1 MTPGALLEGLGPLI
15 LGSQTTSEGYLHR
28 GFFGT
33 KDETKETTRYR
44 GGKSSAPAPKGGLA
58 GADDFPSGPWS
69 TLEYPGG
76 GPRPPRAGP
85 QGPE

>member
-15 LGSQTTSEGYLHR
+15 LGSQTTSEGSNHV
-28 GFFGT
+28 GT
-33 KDETKETTRYR
+33 QSYR
-44 GGKSSAPAPKGGLA
+44 KQLGGKSSAPAPKGGLA